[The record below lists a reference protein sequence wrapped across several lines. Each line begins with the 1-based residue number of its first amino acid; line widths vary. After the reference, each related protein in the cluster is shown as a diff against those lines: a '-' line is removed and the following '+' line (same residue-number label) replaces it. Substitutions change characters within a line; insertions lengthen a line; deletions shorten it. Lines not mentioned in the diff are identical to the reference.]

1 MVSFTATAEQLEK
14 LENVGILK
22 FQGTSG
28 APATAEL
35 AIAAPNCTQAISS
48 RGDTF
53 DIEQGADGFKLTMVG

>member
-1 MVSFTATAEQLEK
+1 MENFTATAEQLK
-14 LENVGILK
+14 GLAHTGILK

-28 APATAEL
+28 TPATVEL

-53 DIEQGADGFKLTMVG
+53 DIERNADGFKLTMVS